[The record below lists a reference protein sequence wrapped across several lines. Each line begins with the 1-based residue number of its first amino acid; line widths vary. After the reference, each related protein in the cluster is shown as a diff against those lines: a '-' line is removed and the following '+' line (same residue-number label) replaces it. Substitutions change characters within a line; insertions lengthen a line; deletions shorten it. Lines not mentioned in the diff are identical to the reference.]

1 MSSFKMHPEF
11 RLHGFSF
18 SGKDELLPFIKKQF
32 PAHYSFL
39 SDLFDDKDYII
50 AKTSGSTGQP
60 KPIRIPKKHLINSA
74 KKTIEF
80 FDLPPGT
87 KALLNLSSDFIAGKM
102 MWVRALVGG
111 WNLEVVLPENRYIN
125 NILQQ
130 KSFDFGAMV
139 PLQMS
144 ANLNNIHKIS
154 KLIVG
159 GGVVSKTLQKKI
171 FDLPNQIYATYG
183 MTETVTHIAV
193 KPLNNTAEQNFYPDD
208 SFKGYYQCLEGI
220 SISADERN
228 CLMITAKDIAEKIII
243 TNDIVHIK
251 DDKHFKWLGR
261 YDNIINSGGIKLIP
275 EEIEKKLASYIPA
288 NFFIAGFPDEKLGQK
303 VILVIEGQQSVSIDF
318 SKILNKYEVPKE
330 VYLVNKMQMT
340 HTGKIDRNKVLE
352 SILKN
357 NTFGNC

>member
-1 MSSFKMHPEF
+1 MSSFTMHPEF

-18 SGKDELLPFIKKQF
+18 SGKSELLPFVKKQF
-32 PAHYSFL
+32 PSHYSFL

-74 KKTIEF
+74 EKTIKF
-80 FDLPPGT
+80 FDLQPGT
-87 KALLNLSSDFIAGKM
+87 KVLLNLSSDFIAGKM
-102 MWVRALVGG
+102 MWVRALIGG

-159 GGVVSKTLQKKI
+159 GGVVSKALQKKI
-171 FDLPNQIYATYG
+171 IDLPNQIFATYG
-183 MTETVTHIAV
+183 MTETITHIAV
-193 KPLNNTAEQNFYPDD
+193 KPLNSTAEQNFYSDD
-208 SFKGYYQCLEGI
+208 SLKGFYQCLEGI
-220 SISADERN
+220 SISVDERD
-228 CLMITAKDIAEKIII
+228 CLMITAKDIAENTIV
-243 TNDIVHIK
+243 TNDIVQIK
-251 DDKHFKWLGR
+251 DEKHFKWLGR

-275 EEIEKKLASYIPA
+275 EEIEKKLASYIPV

-303 VILVIEGQQSVSIDF
+303 LVLIVEAKQLRSIDF
-318 SKILNKYEVPKE
+318 EQILSKYEIPKQIIFIDNMF
-330 VYLVNKMQMT
+330 LT
-340 HTGKIDRNKVLE
+340 SSGKINRNKVLE

-357 NTFGNC
+357 NTFENC

>member
-1 MSSFKMHPEF
+1 MFSFKMHPEF

-18 SGKDELLPFIKKQF
+18 SGKSELLPFVKEKF

-50 AKTSGSTGQP
+50 AKTSGSTGKP
-60 KPIRIPKKHLINSA
+60 KSIKIQKKHLINSA

-102 MWVRALVGG
+102 MWVRALFGG
-111 WNLEVVLPENRYIN
+111 WNLEVVAPENRFVAQ
-125 NILQQ
+125 ILQE

-139 PLQMS
+139 PLQVS
-144 ANLNNIHKIS
+144 ANLDKMHKIS
-154 KLIVG
+154 KLIIG
-159 GGVVSKTLQKKI
+159 GATVSDALQHKI

-193 KPLNNTAEQNFYPDD
+193 KPLNKMAINKFYPK
-208 SFKGYYQCLEGI
+208 SGLEAYYHILPDV
-220 SISADERN
+220 SIQKDERN
-228 CLMITAKDIAEKIII
+228 CLIIHAPDIAEKPVI
-243 TNDIVHIK
+243 TNDMVDIK
-251 DDKHFKWLGR
+251 DEKYFKWLGR

-275 EEIEKKLASYIPA
+275 EQIEKKLTPYIQS
-288 NFFIAGFPDEKLGQK
+288 NFFIVGIPDEKLGQK
-303 VILVIEGQQSVSIDF
+303 VILILEGEQSVSIDF
-318 SKILNKYEVPKE
+318 SKILDKYEVPKE
-330 VYLVNKMQMT
+330 IFLVKKMQLT
-340 HTGKIDRNKVLE
+340 HTGKIDRNKVLDCI
-352 SILKN
+352 SKN